1 MFYQTSLPEGVGP
14 GAAGHE
20 TTGRL
25 REVKKSFWMFRNY
38 PMVWCNGLWVKFE
51 VIFGVLSRKGTGFL
65 GVQYLMGMPRHLM
78 CSKVY
83 HRDVAHTFSVYQWRS
98 GTGRAWCG
106 TICRSLVVIQC
117 PFVN

>member
-1 MFYQTSLPEGVGP
+1 
-14 GAAGHE
+14 
-20 TTGRL
+20 
-25 REVKKSFWMFRNY
+25 MFRNY

-65 GVQYLMGMPRHLM
+65 GVQYLMGMPRYLM

-106 TICRSLVVIQC
+106 TICRHFVVFQC